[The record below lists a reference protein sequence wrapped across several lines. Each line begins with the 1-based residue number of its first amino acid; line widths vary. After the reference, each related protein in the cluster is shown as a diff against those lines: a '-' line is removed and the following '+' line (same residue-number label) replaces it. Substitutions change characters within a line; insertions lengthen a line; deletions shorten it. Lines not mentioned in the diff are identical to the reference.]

1 MAENC
6 ERCHK
11 CHTNGQT
18 QGNMGDFFLSSF
30 VVYFLIKKSAETP
43 TRDLEFGREV
53 AFPFV
58 SSLLGNFA
66 PAGLAMERVS
76 TSVGD
81 GAGEGAGND
90 VGNGAG
96 NAVRSLPPPDT

>member
-1 MAENC
+1 MAENGGVANFTPTA
-6 ERCHK
+6 K
-11 CHTNGQT
+11 PKGTWAI
-18 QGNMGDFFLSSF
+18 FLSSF
-30 VVYFLIKKSAETP
+30 VIYFLTRKSAGTP

-96 NAVRSLPPPDT
+96 NAVRSLPPPDA